1 MPTPDFVLALR
12 RHIGHAPLPLVGV
25 TAVVVRADEVLMGR
39 RSDNGAWAP
48 ISGIVDPGEEP
59 AETARRE
66 ALEEAGIRIRVERLL
81 SVHQVPRITHVGG
94 DQVDYLDI
102 AFLCVWEDGDPWP
115 ADGELTQLRWMAPDD
130 AIALAPEGKK
140 RAIRLALS
148 GAPEAFFER

>member
-12 RHIGHAPLPLVGV
+12 RHIGHAPIPLAGV
-25 TAVVVRADEVLMGR
+25 TAVVLKGEEVLMGR

-81 SVHQVPRITHVGG
+81 SVHQVPRMTHVGG

-102 AFLCVWEDGDPWP
+102 AFLCRWEDGEPWP
-115 ADGELTQLRWMAPDD
+115 ADGELTELRWMAPDE

-140 RAIRLALS
+140 RSIRLALS
-148 GAPEAFFER
+148 GPPEAYFER